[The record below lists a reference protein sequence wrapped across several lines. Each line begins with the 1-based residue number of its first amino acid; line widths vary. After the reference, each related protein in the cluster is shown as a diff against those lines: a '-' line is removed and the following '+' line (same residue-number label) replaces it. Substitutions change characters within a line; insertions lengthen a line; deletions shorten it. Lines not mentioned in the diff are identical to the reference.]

1 MRIIFALLLS
11 AFSAFGA
18 VGSWNGAA
26 FTAWNGVA
34 QTAWNGSGVSCAS
47 GGGAITNNLVF
58 HFKMNEASGSAL
70 DSFGSNNLTD
80 NGSVGSAAG
89 QVGNAR
95 SFSAASTQ
103 YFDLADND
111 AISTGDIDFT
121 YFAGFYITD
130 ETANRPILRKGN
142 SSYDECIILYQSG
155 PDNLIAF
162 MKDLGAN
169 VVSSGTITGNAWH
182 SVFVWYDSTADT
194 WNMKVDGVSSTP
206 TTGVAGGNTST
217 PGPLEIGRSTG
228 PTYFN
233 GRIDQVMMW
242 KRVLTAGEMT
252 TIINNFNAGT
262 EPY

>member
-1 MRIIFALLLS
+1 LLVYLVLNLLAAPNLPAWWS
-11 AFSAFGA
+11 KGGNLFG
-18 VGSWNGAA
+18 W
-26 FTAWNGVA
+26 
-34 QTAWNGSGVSCAS
+34 S
-47 GGGAITNNLVF
+47 GGTTASSGSSITNNLIF

-95 SFSAASTQ
+95 SFSSASTQ
-103 YFDLADND
+103 FFDLADND
-111 AISTGDIDFT
+111 EISTGDIDFT

-130 ETANRPILRKGN
+130 ETANQPILRKGN
-142 SSYDECIILYQSG
+142 ATYDECIILYQSG

-194 WNMKVDGVSSTP
+194 WNMKVDGTSSTP
-206 TTGVAGGNTST
+206 TTGVTGGNTST
-217 PGPLEIGRSTG
+217 PGPLEIGRSAG
-228 PTYFN
+228 PIYFN
-233 GRIDQVMMW
+233 GRIDQVMFW
-242 KRVLTAGEMT
+242 KRLLTIDEMT
-252 TIINNFNAGT
+252 TIINNFNAGL